1 VQVSSRTFRD
11 RIVELR
17 RVPARELIP
26 NPRNWRRHPARQAA
40 ALRGLL
46 EEVGYADALLAR
58 ETPGG
63 LMLIDGHLRAE
74 TTPDQVVPVL
84 VLDVNE
90 AEANKLLATLDPLAG
105 MAQTD
110 MMALKDL
117 AGLIHT
123 DSAEVREL
131 LDGLA
136 GFAREAQQDAI
147 PALPVAPVA
156 RLGQIWR
163 LGKHRL
169 LCGDSTRP
177 EDVSRLMKAERAVL
191 FQTDPP
197 YAIGYTGGSHPA
209 TKANRAKA
217 NRNKDW
223 SGSYREAAPSP
234 DIENSENLGRDF
246 YLKFIRTAI
255 DQAIAAN
262 AAWYCW
268 HASNRQAMLE
278 DVWNEVGAFMHQQ
291 IIWFKSRP
299 VLTYSIYMWAHEPCL
314 FGWIK
319 GEKPFV
325 ERNQEGGYP
334 GTVWEVPSAEVET
347 NEHPT
352 SKPNRLFAI
361 PMLLHTHANDL
372 CYEPFSGSGSQLIAA
387 EQLGRRCYAIELE
400 PRFVDVAITR
410 WERLTGKKAEVI
422 EEGDANE
429 VRTAA
434 YADAPQAAARK
445 SRQEANQHPGAK
457 TAADDTELPE
467 APKRMRSQRVAARH
481 PRAPRRR
488 AHQ

>member
-1 VQVSSRTFRD
+1 MEASCKTFRD

-17 RVPARELIP
+17 RVPARELIA

-40 ALRGLL
+40 ALRGVL

-58 ETPGG
+58 ETPEG

-74 TTPDQVVPVL
+74 TTPDQEVPVL
-84 VLDVNE
+84 VLDVDE

-105 MAQTD
+105 MAEID
-110 MMALKDL
+110 KLAFKDL
-117 AGLIHT
+117 AGLIQT

-131 LDGLA
+131 LQGLA
-136 GFAREAQQDAI
+136 GFGREAQQDAI
-147 PALPVAPVA
+147 PALPVTPVA
-156 RLGQIWR
+156 RLGQMWR

-177 EDVSRLMKAERAVL
+177 ECVSRIMAAERAIL

-197 YAIGYTGGSHPA
+197 YAIGYTGGSHPV
-209 TKANRAKA
+209 TRKNRGKA

-234 DIENSENLGRDF
+234 DIENSEALGRDF
-246 YLKFIRTAI
+246 YLKFIRAAVDTAI
-255 DQAIAAN
+255 APN

-278 DVWNEVGAFMHQQ
+278 SVWNELGAFMHQQ

-319 GEKPFV
+319 GQKPRV
-325 ERNQEGGYP
+325 DRNQDGGYP
-334 GTVWEVPSAEVET
+334 ATVWEVPNAEVES

-361 PMLLHTHANDL
+361 PMLLHTSANDL
-372 CYEPFSGSGSQLIAA
+372 CYEPFCGSGSQLIAA

-400 PRFVDVAITR
+400 PRFIDVAISR
-410 WERLTGKKAEVI
+410 WERLTGKKAELI
-422 EEGDANE
+422 EGGNE
-429 VRTAA
+429 HETRTAA
-434 YADAPQAAARK
+434 QADPAKTVARK
-445 SRQEANQHPGAK
+445 SRQAAAKPPRAAAARSDSKLPQTSKRSGA
-457 TAADDTELPE
+457 
-467 APKRMRSQRVAARH
+467 QGVAAH
-481 PRAPRRR
+481 HARAQRRGT
-488 AHQ
+488 HN

>member
-1 VQVSSRTFRD
+1 MEESRNSFRD

-17 RVPARELIP
+17 RIPARELIP
-26 NPRNWRRHPARQAA
+26 NPRNWRRHPKRQQA

-58 ETPGG
+58 QTPAG

-74 TTPDQVVPVL
+74 TTPDQAVPVL
-84 VLDVNE
+84 VLDVTE
-90 AEANKLLATLDPLAG
+90 DEANKLLATLDPLAG
-105 MAQTD
+105 MAETD
-110 MMALKDL
+110 KLALKDL
-117 AGLIHT
+117 ASMLQT
-123 DSAEVREL
+123 DCSELREL
-131 LDGLA
+131 FSGLSGLGRDA
-136 GFAREAQQDAI
+136 PQDAI
-147 PALPVAPVA
+147 PGLPVTPVA
-156 RLGQIWR
+156 RLGQVWH

-177 EDVSRLMKAERAVL
+177 EDVARLMGEERAIL

-197 YAIGYTGGSHPA
+197 YAVGYTGGSHPA
-209 TKANRAKA
+209 TRANRAKA

-223 SGSYREAAPSP
+223 SGTYREAAPSA
-234 DIENSENLGRDF
+234 DIGNSKELGRDF
-246 YLKFIRTAI
+246 YLKFIMTAI
-255 DQAIAAN
+255 ERAIAPD

-278 DVWNEVGAFMHQQ
+278 SVWNEVGAFMHQQ
-291 IIWFKSRP
+291 IIWSKSRP

-319 GEKPFV
+319 GQKPFV
-325 ERNQEGGYP
+325 ERKLSGGNP
-334 GTVWEVPSAEVET
+334 CTVWQVPNSEVET

-361 PMLLHTHANDL
+361 PMELHTHVDDL

-410 WERLTGKKAEVI
+410 WEKLTGKKAELI
-422 EEGDANE
+422 EEGGAEDEDA
-429 VRTAA
+429 RTAA
-434 YADAPQAAARK
+434 NAD
-445 SRQEANQHPGAK
+445 SSE
-457 TAADDTELPE
+457 TA
-467 APKRMRSQRVAARH
+467 
-481 PRAPRRR
+481 
-488 AHQ
+488 

>member
-1 VQVSSRTFRD
+1 METASKTFRD

-17 RVPARELIP
+17 RVAARELIP
-26 NPRNWRRHPARQAA
+26 NPRNWRRHPKRQQA

-58 ETPGG
+58 ETPTG
-63 LMLIDGHLRAE
+63 LMLIDGPLRAE
-74 TTPDQVVPVL
+74 TTPDQIVPVL
-84 VLDVNE
+84 VLDVTE
-90 AEANKLLATLDPLAG
+90 DEANKLLATLDPLAS
-105 MAQTD
+105 MAETD
-110 MMALKDL
+110 KLALKDL
-117 AGLIHT
+117 ASLLQT
-123 DSAEVREL
+123 DSADLREL
-131 LDGLA
+131 FNGLA
-136 GFAREAQQDAI
+136 GLGRDAPQDAI
-147 PALPVAPVA
+147 PALPVTPVA
-156 RLGQIWR
+156 RLGQLWQ

-177 EDVSRLMKAERAVL
+177 EDVARLMGEERAVL

-197 YAIGYTGGSHPA
+197 YAVGYTGGSHPA
-209 TKANRAKA
+209 TRANRAKA

-223 SGSYREAAPSP
+223 SGLYREAAPSA
-234 DIENSENLGRDF
+234 DIENSKELGRDF
-246 YLKFIRTAI
+246 YLKFIMTAI
-255 DQAIAAN
+255 ERAITPN

-278 DVWNEVGAFMHQQ
+278 SVWNEVGAFLHQQ

-325 ERNQEGGYP
+325 ERKLNGGNP
-334 GTVWEVPSAEVET
+334 GTVWEVPSSEVET

-361 PMLLHTHANDL
+361 PMQLHTHVDDL

-410 WERLTGKKAEVI
+410 WERLTGKKAELI
-422 EEGDANE
+422 DEGDVKHEDA
-429 VRTAA
+429 RTAA
-434 YADAPQAAARK
+434 DPDRAQ
-445 SRQEANQHPGAK
+445 
-457 TAADDTELPE
+457 TA
-467 APKRMRSQRVAARH
+467 
-481 PRAPRRR
+481 
-488 AHQ
+488 